1 MISPAFRQFM
11 LQGRNLTMKACRAVQ
26 ISKNVYWVGAIDWDI
41 RNFHGYSTDR
51 GTTYNAYLIMAEK
64 VTLVDAVKVN
74 FRDELLARI
83 SSVIDP
89 EKIDY
94 IISNHAEMDH
104 SGCLP
109 DIIDIVKPEKV
120 FASVKGVEALDLHYG
135 LKNIT
140 PVEDEGEIDLG
151 NMKITCL
158 ETRLLHWPDS
168 MVSYLAED
176 KILFSQDGFGMH
188 LASNERFDDEL
199 DDYVLYYEAA
209 KYYANILLL
218 YSHIAAKVIKRIED
232 SGMEIETLAPD
243 HGPVWRTKIPW
254 IIDLYKKWS
263 SRDLK
268 RKAII
273 VFDSMWDSTRM
284 MARAIEDGL
293 TEGGVH
299 VKVLNATSTSRAEVV
314 TELIDA
320 AALIVGSPTLNN
332 HIFPTVA
339 DILTY
344 IKGLKPKGLVGAAF
358 GSYGWSGESV
368 RVLNAWLEDMN
379 VDLVGEGVRVQYVPK
394 ADDLEK
400 CRQLG
405 LDVAKRIEN
414 LPNPLVVTKV
424 CT

>member
-1 MISPAFRQFM
+1 
-11 LQGRNLTMKACRAVQ
+11 MKACRAVK
-26 ISKNVYWVGAIDWDI
+26 ISDNVYWVGAVDWDI

-64 VTLVDAVKVN
+64 VTLVDTVKAP
-74 FRDELLARI
+74 FREELLARI
-83 SSVIDP
+83 RSVIEP

-94 IISNHAEMDH
+94 IISNHSEMDH

-109 DIIDIVKPEKV
+109 AMIDIVKPEKV
-120 FASVKGVEALDLHYG
+120 FASKKGVEALEAHFG
-135 LKNIT
+135 LKDIT
-140 PVEDEGEIDLG
+140 AVDDGGEIDLG
-151 NMKITCL
+151 NMKVTCL

-176 KILFSQDGFGMH
+176 KVLFSQDGFGMH
-188 LASNERFDDEL
+188 LASNERFDYEL
-199 DDYVLYYEAA
+199 DDYVLYHEAA
-209 KYYANILLL
+209 KYFANILLL
-218 YSHIAAKVIKRIED
+218 YSHIAGKVIKRIEE
-232 SGMEIETLAPD
+232 SGLEIETIAPD
-243 HGPVWRTKIPW
+243 HGPVWRAKIPW

-263 SRDLK
+263 ARELK
-268 RKAII
+268 KKAII
-273 VFDSMWDSTRM
+273 VYDSMWDSTRM

-299 VKVLNATSTSRAEVV
+299 VKVLNATASGRAEIV

-320 AALIVGSPTLNN
+320 GALIVGSPTLNN
-332 HIFPTVA
+332 QIFPTVA

-344 IKGLKPKGLVGAAF
+344 IKGLKPKGLVGASF

-368 RVLNAWLEDMN
+368 RVLNGWLEEMKIE
-379 VDLVGEGVRVQYVPK
+379 LVGEGVRVNYVPK
-394 ADDLEK
+394 TDDLER

-405 LDVAKRIEN
+405 LDVAKRIED
-414 LPNPLVVTKV
+414 LPDPLIVTTV

>member
-1 MISPAFRQFM
+1 
-11 LQGRNLTMKACRAVQ
+11 MKACRAVK
-26 ISKNVYWVGAIDWDI
+26 ISDNVYWVGAVDWDI

-64 VTLVDAVKVN
+64 VTLVDAVKAP
-74 FRDELLARI
+74 FREELLARI
-83 SSVIDP
+83 RSVIEP

-94 IISNHAEMDH
+94 IISNHSEMDH
-104 SGCLP
+104 TGCLP
-109 DIIDIVKPEKV
+109 AMIDIIKPEKI
-120 FASVKGVEALDLHYG
+120 FASKKGVEALDAHFG
-135 LKNIT
+135 LKEIT
-140 PVEDEGEIDLG
+140 AVDDGGEIDLG
-151 NMKITCL
+151 NMKVTCL

-176 KILFSQDGFGMH
+176 KVLFSQDGFGMH

-199 DDYVLYYEAA
+199 DDYVLYHEAS
-209 KYYANILLL
+209 KYFANILLL
-218 YSHIAAKVIKRIED
+218 YSHIAGKVIKRIEE
-232 SGMEIETLAPD
+232 SGFEIETIAPD

-263 SRDLK
+263 ARELK
-268 RKAII
+268 KKAII
-273 VFDSMWDSTRM
+273 VYDSMWDSTRM

-299 VKVLNATSTSRAEVV
+299 VKVLNATATGRAEIV

-320 AALIVGSPTLNN
+320 GALIVGSPTLNN
-332 HIFPTVA
+332 QIFPTIA

-344 IKGLKPKGLVGAAF
+344 IKGLKPMGLVGASF

-368 RVLNAWLEDMN
+368 RVLNAWLEEMK
-379 VDLVGEGVRVQYVPK
+379 VELVGEGVRVNYVPK
-394 ADDLEK
+394 TGDLER

-405 LDVAKRIEN
+405 LDVAKRIKD
-414 LPNPLVVTKV
+414 LPDPLIVTKV

>member
-1 MISPAFRQFM
+1 
-11 LQGRNLTMKACRAVQ
+11 MKACRAVK
-26 ISKNVYWVGAIDWDI
+26 ISDNVYWVGAVDWDI

-64 VTLVDAVKVN
+64 VTLVDTVKAP
-74 FRDELLARI
+74 FREELLARI
-83 SSVIDP
+83 RSVIEP

-94 IISNHAEMDH
+94 IISNHSEMDH

-109 DIIDIVKPEKV
+109 AMIDIVKPEKV
-120 FASVKGVEALDLHYG
+120 FASKKGVEALEAHFG
-135 LKNIT
+135 LKDIT
-140 PVEDEGEIDLG
+140 AVDDGGEIDLG
-151 NMKITCL
+151 NMKVTCL

-176 KILFSQDGFGMH
+176 KVLFSQDGFGMH
-188 LASNERFDDEL
+188 LASNERFDYEL
-199 DDYVLYYEAA
+199 DDEAA
-209 KYYANILLL
+209 KYFANILLL
-218 YSHIAAKVIKRIED
+218 YSHIAGKVIKRIEE
-232 SGMEIETLAPD
+232 SGLEIETIAPD
-243 HGPVWRTKIPW
+243 HGPVWRAKIPW

-263 SRDLK
+263 ARELK
-268 RKAII
+268 KKAII
-273 VFDSMWDSTRM
+273 VYDSMWDSTRM

-299 VKVLNATSTSRAEVV
+299 VKVLNATASGRAEIV

-320 AALIVGSPTLNN
+320 GALIVGSPTLNN
-332 HIFPTVA
+332 QIFPTVA

-344 IKGLKPKGLVGAAF
+344 IKGLKPKGLVGASF

-368 RVLNAWLEDMN
+368 RVLNGWLEEMKIE
-379 VDLVGEGVRVQYVPK
+379 LVGEGVRVNYVPK
-394 ADDLEK
+394 TDDLER

-405 LDVAKRIEN
+405 LDVAKRIKD
-414 LPNPLVVTKV
+414 LPDPLVVTTV

>member
-1 MISPAFRQFM
+1 
-11 LQGRNLTMKACRAVQ
+11 MKACRAVK
-26 ISKNVYWVGAIDWDI
+26 ISDNVYWVGAIDWDI

-51 GTTYNAYLIMAEK
+51 GTTYNAYLVMAEK
-64 VTLVDAVKVN
+64 VTLVDTVKAP
-74 FRDELLARI
+74 FREELLARI
-83 SSVIDP
+83 RSVIEP

-94 IISNHAEMDH
+94 IVSNHSEMDH
-104 SGCLP
+104 TGCLP
-109 DIIDIVKPEKV
+109 AIIDIVEPEKV
-120 FASVKGVEALDLHYG
+120 FASKKGVEALEQHFG
-135 LKNIT
+135 LKDIT
-140 PVEDEGEIDLG
+140 AVEDGGEIDLG
-151 NMKITCL
+151 NMKLTCL

-176 KILFSQDGFGMH
+176 KVLFSQDGFGMH

-199 DDYVLYYEAA
+199 DDYVLYHEAS
-209 KYYANILLL
+209 KYFANILLL
-218 YSHIAAKVIKRIED
+218 YSHIAGKVIKRIED
-232 SGMEIETLAPD
+232 LGLEIETIAPD

-263 SRDLK
+263 ARELK
-268 RKAII
+268 KKAII
-273 VFDSMWDSTRM
+273 VYDSMWDSTRM

-299 VKVLNATSTSRAEVV
+299 VKVLNATATGRAEIV

-320 AALIVGSPTLNN
+320 GALIVGSPTLNN
-332 HIFPTVA
+332 QIFPTIA

-344 IKGLKPKGLVGAAF
+344 IKGLKPMGLVGASF

-368 RVLNAWLEDMN
+368 RVLNTWLEEMK
-379 VDLVGEGVRVQYVPK
+379 VELVGEGVRVNYVPK
-394 ADDLEK
+394 TSDLER

-405 LDVAKRIEN
+405 LDVAKRIKD
-414 LPNPLVVTKV
+414 LPDPLIVTKV

>member
-1 MISPAFRQFM
+1 
-11 LQGRNLTMKACRAVQ
+11 MKACRAVK
-26 ISKNVYWVGAIDWDI
+26 ISEHVYWVGAIDWDI
-41 RNFHGYSTDR
+41 RNFHGYSTGR
-51 GTTYNAYLIMAEK
+51 GTTYNAYLILAEK
-64 VTLVDAVKVN
+64 VTLVDVVKAP
-74 FRDELLARI
+74 FLREMLARI
-83 SSVIDP
+83 RSVIEP

-109 DIIDIVKPEKV
+109 EAIEIMGPEKV
-120 FASVKGVEALDLHYG
+120 FASKKGVESLEAHFG
-135 LKNIT
+135 LKDIT
-140 PVEDEGEIDLG
+140 AVDDGGEIDLG
-151 NMKITCL
+151 NMSVTCL

-168 MVSYLAED
+168 MVSYLAAD

-218 YSHIAAKVIKRIED
+218 YSHIAEKVIRKIED
-232 SGMEIETLAPD
+232 SGLEIETIAPD
-243 HGPVWRTKIPW
+243 HGPVWRSKIPW
-254 IIDLYKKWS
+254 IIDLYKRWA
-263 SRDLK
+263 SRELK
-268 RKAII
+268 KKALI
-273 VFDSMWDSTRM
+273 VYDSMWNSTRM

-299 VKVLNATSTSRAEVV
+299 VKVLNATATSRAEVV

-332 HIFPTVA
+332 HIFPTIA
-339 DILTY
+339 DVLTY
-344 IKGLKPKGLVGAAF
+344 IKGLKPRGLVGAAF

-368 RVLNAWLEDMN
+368 RVLNAWLEDMK
-379 VDLVGEGVRVQYVPK
+379 VELVGEGIRVNYVPK
-394 ADDLEK
+394 SDDLEK

-405 LDVAKRIEN
+405 LEVAGRIAD
-414 LPNPLVVTKV
+414 LPDPLLVTKV
-424 CT
+424 CG

>member
-1 MISPAFRQFM
+1 
-11 LQGRNLTMKACRAVQ
+11 MKACRAVK
-26 ISKNVYWVGAIDWDI
+26 ISEHVYWVGAIDWDL
-41 RNFHGYSTDR
+41 RNFHGYSTGR

-64 VTLVDAVKVN
+64 VTLVDTVKAP

-83 SSVIDP
+83 RSVIEP

-94 IISNHAEMDH
+94 IISDHAEMDH
-104 SGCLP
+104 TGSLP
-109 DIIDIVKPEKV
+109 AIMEIVKPEKV
-120 FASVKGVEALDLHYG
+120 FASVKGVEALEQHFG
-135 LKNIT
+135 LKDIT
-140 PVEDEGEIDLG
+140 AVEDGGEIDLG
-151 NMKITCL
+151 NMKVTCL

-168 MVSYLAED
+168 MVSYLAQD
-176 KILFSQDGFGMH
+176 RILFSQDGFGMH

-218 YSHIAAKVIKRIED
+218 YSHIAQKVIRRLEE
-232 SGMEIETLAPD
+232 SGLDIQTIAPD
-243 HGPVWRTKIPW
+243 HGPVWRSKIPW

-263 SRDLK
+263 ARELRK
-268 RKAII
+268 KAII
-273 VFDSMWDSTRM
+273 VYDSMWGSTRM

-299 VKVLNATSTSRAEVV
+299 VKVLNATATERAEVV

-339 DILTY
+339 DVLTY
-344 IKGLKPKGLVGAAF
+344 IKGLKPGGLVGAAF

-368 RVLNAWLEDMN
+368 RVLNSWLEDMK
-379 VDLVGEGVRVQYVPK
+379 VELVGEGVRVNYVPR
-394 ADDLEK
+394 ADDLER

-405 LDVAKRIEN
+405 LEIAKRIEG
-414 LPNPLVVTKV
+414 LPDPLMVTRV

>member
-1 MISPAFRQFM
+1 
-11 LQGRNLTMKACRAVQ
+11 MKACRAVK
-26 ISKNVYWVGAIDWDI
+26 ISDNVYWVGAIDWDI

-64 VTLVDAVKVN
+64 ITLVDTVKAP
-74 FRDELLARI
+74 FREELLARI
-83 SSVIDP
+83 GSVIEP

-94 IISNHAEMDH
+94 IISNHSEMDH

-109 DIIDIVKPEKV
+109 AMIDLVKPEEV
-120 FASVKGVEALDLHYG
+120 FASKKGVEALEAHFG
-135 LKNIT
+135 LKGIT
-140 PVEDEGEIDLG
+140 AVDDGGEIDLG
-151 NMKITCL
+151 NMKVTCL

-176 KILFSQDGFGMH
+176 KVLFSQDGFGMH

-199 DDYVLYYEAA
+199 DDYVLYHEAS
-209 KYYANILLL
+209 KYFANILLL
-218 YSHIAAKVIKRIED
+218 YSHIAGKVIKRIED
-232 SGMEIETLAPD
+232 SGLEIETIAPD
-243 HGPVWRTKIPW
+243 HGPVWRAKIPW

-263 SRDLK
+263 ARELK
-268 RKAII
+268 KKAII
-273 VFDSMWDSTRM
+273 VYDSMWDSTRM

-299 VKVLNATSTSRAEVV
+299 VKVLNATATGRADVV

-320 AALIVGSPTLNN
+320 GALIVGSPTLNN
-332 HIFPTVA
+332 HIFPSVA
-339 DILTY
+339 DVLTY
-344 IKGLKPKGLVGAAF
+344 IKGLKPKGLVGASF

-368 RVLNAWLEDMN
+368 RVLNEWLEDMN
-379 VDLVGEGVRVQYVPK
+379 VELVGEGVRVNYVPK
-394 ADDLEK
+394 AGDLER

-405 LDVAKRIEN
+405 LDVAKKIGD
-414 LPNPLVVTKV
+414 LPDPLVITTV

>member
-1 MISPAFRQFM
+1 
-11 LQGRNLTMKACRAVQ
+11 MKACRAVK
-26 ISKNVYWVGAIDWDI
+26 ISDNVYWVGAIDWDI

-64 VTLVDAVKVN
+64 ITLVDTVKAP
-74 FRDELLARI
+74 FREELLARI
-83 SSVIDP
+83 GSVIEP

-94 IISNHAEMDH
+94 IISNHSEMDH

-109 DIIDIVKPEKV
+109 AMIDLVKPEEV
-120 FASVKGVEALDLHYG
+120 FASKKGVEALEAHFG
-135 LKNIT
+135 LKGIT
-140 PVEDEGEIDLG
+140 AVDDGGEIDLG
-151 NMKITCL
+151 NMKVTCL

-176 KILFSQDGFGMH
+176 KVLFSQDGFGMH

-199 DDYVLYYEAA
+199 DDYVLYHEAS

-218 YSHIAAKVIKRIED
+218 YSHIAGKVIKRIED
-232 SGMEIETLAPD
+232 SGLELETIAPD
-243 HGPVWRTKIPW
+243 HGPVWRAKIPW

-263 SRDLK
+263 ARELK
-268 RKAII
+268 KKAII
-273 VFDSMWDSTRM
+273 VYDSMWDSTRM

-299 VKVLNATSTSRAEVV
+299 VKVLNATATGRADVV

-320 AALIVGSPTLNN
+320 GALIVGSPTLNN
-332 HIFPTVA
+332 HIFPSVA
-339 DILTY
+339 DVLTY
-344 IKGLKPKGLVGAAF
+344 IKGLKPKGLVGASF

-368 RVLNAWLEDMN
+368 RVLNEWLEDMN
-379 VDLVGEGVRVQYVPK
+379 VELVGEGVRVNYVPK
-394 ADDLEK
+394 AGDLER

-405 LDVAKRIEN
+405 LDVAKKIGD
-414 LPNPLVVTKV
+414 LPDPLVITTV
-424 CT
+424 CS

>member
-1 MISPAFRQFM
+1 
-11 LQGRNLTMKACRAVQ
+11 MKACRAVK
-26 ISKNVYWVGAIDWDI
+26 ISENVYWVGAIDWDL
-41 RNFHGYSTDR
+41 RNFHGYSTGR

-64 VTLVDAVKVN
+64 VTLVDTVKAP

-83 SSVIDP
+83 RSVIEP

-94 IISNHAEMDH
+94 IISDHAEMDH
-104 SGCLP
+104 TGSLP
-109 DIIDIVKPEKV
+109 AIVEIVKPEKV
-120 FASVKGVEALDLHYG
+120 FASVKGVEALEQHFG
-135 LKNIT
+135 LKDIT
-140 PVEDEGEIDLG
+140 AVEDGGEIDLG
-151 NMKITCL
+151 NMKVTCL

-168 MVSYLAED
+168 MVSYLAQD
-176 KILFSQDGFGMH
+176 RILFSQDGFGMH

-218 YSHIAAKVIKRIED
+218 YSHIAQKVIRRLEE
-232 SGMEIETLAPD
+232 SGLDIQTIAPD
-243 HGPVWRTKIPW
+243 HGPVWRSKIPW

-263 SRDLK
+263 ARELRK
-268 RKAII
+268 KAII
-273 VFDSMWDSTRM
+273 VYDSMWGSTRM

-299 VKVLNATSTSRAEVV
+299 VKVLNATATERAEVV

-339 DILTY
+339 DVLTY
-344 IKGLKPKGLVGAAF
+344 IKGLKPGGLVGAAF

-368 RVLNAWLEDMN
+368 RVLNSWLEDMK
-379 VDLVGEGVRVQYVPK
+379 VELVGEGVRVNYVPR
-394 ADDLEK
+394 ADDLER

-405 LDVAKRIEN
+405 LEIAKRIES
-414 LPNPLVVTKV
+414 LPDPLMVTRV

>member
-1 MISPAFRQFM
+1 
-11 LQGRNLTMKACRAVQ
+11 MKACRAVQ
-26 ISKNVYWVGAIDWDI
+26 ISDNVYWVGAIDWDI

-51 GTTYNAYLIMAEK
+51 GTTYNAFLIMAEK
-64 VTLVDAVKVN
+64 VTLVDTVKAP
-74 FRDELLARI
+74 FREELLARI
-83 SSVIDP
+83 RSVVEP

-94 IISNHAEMDH
+94 IVSNHSEMDH
-104 SGCLP
+104 SGCLSAM
-109 DIIDIVKPEKV
+109 IDLVMPEKV
-120 FASVKGVEALDLHYG
+120 YASKKGVEALEQHFG
-135 LKNIT
+135 LKGIT
-140 PVEDEGEIDLG
+140 AVEDGGEIDLG
-151 NMKITCL
+151 NMKLTCL

-176 KILFSQDGFGMH
+176 KVLFSQDGFGMH
-188 LASNERFDDEL
+188 LASNERFDDEI
-199 DDYVLYYEAA
+199 DDYVLYHEAS
-209 KYYANILLL
+209 KYYAHILLL

-232 SGMEIETLAPD
+232 LGLEIETIAPD

-254 IIDLYKKWS
+254 IMDLYRKWS
-263 SRDLK
+263 ARELRK
-268 RKAII
+268 KAII

-299 VKVLNATSTSRAEVV
+299 VKVLNATATSRAEVV

-332 HIFPTVA
+332 HIFPSVA

-344 IKGLKPKGLVGAAF
+344 IKGLKPGGVVGAAF

-368 RVLNAWLEDMN
+368 RVLNAWLEDMKIE
-379 VDLVGEGVRVQYVPK
+379 LVGEGVRVQYVPK
-394 ADDLEK
+394 ADDLER

-414 LPNPLVVTKV
+414 LPDPLVVTKV

>member
-11 LQGRNLTMKACRAVQ
+11 FQGRNLTMKACRAVQ

>member
-1 MISPAFRQFM
+1 
-11 LQGRNLTMKACRAVQ
+11 MKACRAVK
-26 ISKNVYWVGAIDWDI
+26 ISDNVYWVGAIDWDI

-64 VTLVDAVKVN
+64 VTLVDTVKEP
-74 FRDELLARI
+74 FRDELLARVR
-83 SSVIDP
+83 SVIEP

-94 IISNHAEMDH
+94 IISDHSEMDH
-104 SGCLP
+104 TGSLP
-109 DIIDIVKPEKV
+109 SIIDIVKPEKV
-120 FASVKGVEALDLHYG
+120 FASVKGVEALEQHFG
-135 LKNIT
+135 LEGIT
-140 PVEDEGEIDLG
+140 AVEDGGEIDLG
-151 NMKITCL
+151 NMKVTCL

-176 KILFSQDGFGMH
+176 RILFSQDGFGMH

-218 YSHIAAKVIKRIED
+218 YSHIAAKVIKRLEE
-232 SGMEIETLAPD
+232 SGLDIQTIAPD
-243 HGPVWRTKIPW
+243 HGPVWRSKIPW
-254 IIDLYKKWS
+254 IMDLYRKWS
-263 SRDLK
+263 ARELK

-273 VFDSMWDSTRM
+273 VYDSMWDSTRM

-299 VKVLNATSTSRAEVV
+299 VKVLNATATSRAEVV

-339 DILTY
+339 DVLTY

-368 RVLNAWLEDMN
+368 RVLNAWLEDMK
-379 VDLVGEGVRVQYVPK
+379 VELVGEGVRVNYVPRP
-394 ADDLEK
+394 DDLEA

-405 LDVAKRIEN
+405 LAIAGRIEK
-414 LPNPLVVTKV
+414 LSDPLVITKV

>member
-1 MISPAFRQFM
+1 
-11 LQGRNLTMKACRAVQ
+11 MKACRAVK
-26 ISKNVYWVGAIDWDI
+26 ISENVYWVGAIDWDI
-41 RNFHGYSTDR
+41 RNFHGYSTNR
-51 GTTYNAYLIMAEK
+51 GTTYNAYLIIAEK
-64 VTLVDAVKVN
+64 VTLVDTVKAP

-83 SSVIDP
+83 RSVIEP

-109 DIIDIVKPEKV
+109 AMIDIVKPEKV
-120 FASVKGVEALDLHYG
+120 FASKKGVEALELHFG
-135 LKNIT
+135 LKEIT
-140 PVEDEGEIDLG
+140 AVEDGGEIDLG
-151 NMKITCL
+151 NMKVTCL

-168 MVSYLAED
+168 MVSYLAGD
-176 KILFSQDGFGMH
+176 KVLFSQDGFGMH

-199 DDYVLYYEAA
+199 DDYVLYHEAA
-209 KYYANILLL
+209 KYFANILLL
-218 YSHIAAKVIKRIED
+218 YSHIAGRVIKRIEE
-232 SGMEIETLAPD
+232 SGLEIVTIAPD
-243 HGPVWRTKIPW
+243 HGPVWRSKIPW

-263 SRDLK
+263 SRELK
-268 RKAII
+268 KKAII
-273 VFDSMWDSTRM
+273 VYDSMWDSTRM

-299 VKVLNATSTSRAEVV
+299 VKVLSATATGRADVV

-320 AALIVGSPTLNN
+320 GALIVGSPTLNN

-344 IKGLKPKGLVGAAF
+344 IKGLKPTGLVGASF

-368 RVLNAWLEDMN
+368 RVLNAWLEDMKIE
-379 VDLVGEGVRVQYVPK
+379 LVGEGLRVNYVPG
-394 ADDLEK
+394 AEDLER

-405 LDVAKRIEN
+405 LAVAKRLED
-414 LPNPLVVTKV
+414 LPDPLVITTV

>member
-1 MISPAFRQFM
+1 
-11 LQGRNLTMKACRAVQ
+11 MKACRAVK
-26 ISKNVYWVGAIDWDI
+26 ISDNVYWVGAIDWDI

-64 VTLVDAVKVN
+64 ITLVDTVKAP
-74 FRDELLARI
+74 FREELLARI
-83 SSVIDP
+83 GSVIEP

-94 IISNHAEMDH
+94 IISNHSEMDH

-109 DIIDIVKPEKV
+109 VIIDLVKPEEV
-120 FASVKGVEALDLHYG
+120 FASKKGVEALEAHFG
-135 LKNIT
+135 LKGIT
-140 PVEDEGEIDLG
+140 AVDDGGEIDLG
-151 NMKITCL
+151 NMKVTCL

-168 MVSYLAED
+168 MVSYLAGD
-176 KILFSQDGFGMH
+176 KVLFSQDGFGMH

-199 DDYVLYYEAA
+199 DDYVLYHEAS

-218 YSHIAAKVIKRIED
+218 YSHIAGKVIKRIED
-232 SGMEIETLAPD
+232 SGLEIETIAPD

-263 SRDLK
+263 ARELK
-268 RKAII
+268 KKAII
-273 VFDSMWDSTRM
+273 VYDSMWDSTRM

-299 VKVLNATSTSRAEVV
+299 VKVLNATATGRADVV

-320 AALIVGSPTLNN
+320 GALIVGSPTLNN
-332 HIFPTVA
+332 HIFPSVA
-339 DILTY
+339 DVLTY
-344 IKGLKPKGLVGAAF
+344 IKGLKPKGLVGASF

-368 RVLNAWLEDMN
+368 RVLNEWLEDMN
-379 VDLVGEGVRVQYVPK
+379 VELVGEGVRVNYVPK
-394 ADDLEK
+394 AGDLER

-405 LDVAKRIEN
+405 LDVAKKIGD
-414 LPNPLVVTKV
+414 LPDPLVITTV

>member
-1 MISPAFRQFM
+1 
-11 LQGRNLTMKACRAVQ
+11 MKACRAVQ
-26 ISKNVYWVGAIDWDI
+26 VSEHVYWVGAIDWDI

-51 GTTYNAYLIMAEK
+51 GTTYNAYLIMADK
-64 VTLVDAVKVN
+64 VTLVDVVKAPH
-74 FRDELLARI
+74 REEMLARVR
-83 SSVIDP
+83 SVIEP

-109 DIIDIVKPEKV
+109 EIIDLVKPEKV
-120 FASVKGVEALDLHYG
+120 FASVKGVETLEMHFELKDL
-135 LKNIT
+135 T
-140 PVEDEGEIDLG
+140 AVEDGGEIDLG
-151 NMKITCL
+151 NMKVTCL

-168 MVSYLAED
+168 MVTYLEKD
-176 KILFSQDGFGMH
+176 KLLFSQDGFGMH

-218 YSHIAAKVIKRIED
+218 YSHIAAKVVKRLED
-232 SGMEIETLAPD
+232 SGLEIKTIAPD

-254 IIDLYKKWS
+254 ILDLYKKWS
-263 SRDLK
+263 ARELK
-268 RKAII
+268 KKAII
-273 VFDSMWDSTRM
+273 VYDSMWDSTRM

-299 VKVLNATSTSRAEVV
+299 VKVLNATGTSRAEVV

-339 DILTY
+339 DIMTY
-344 IKGLKPKGLVGAAF
+344 IKGLKPSGVVGAAF

-368 RVLNAWLEDMN
+368 RVLNAWLEDMK
-379 VDLVGEGVRVQYVPK
+379 VELVGEGVRVQYVPK
-394 ADDLEK
+394 EDDLER

-405 LDVAKRIEN
+405 LQVAERLKD
-414 LPNPLVVTKV
+414 LPDPLVITKV

>member
-1 MISPAFRQFM
+1 
-11 LQGRNLTMKACRAVQ
+11 MKACRAVK
-26 ISKNVYWVGAIDWDI
+26 ISDNVYWVGAVDWDI

-64 VTLVDAVKVN
+64 VTLVDTVKAP
-74 FRDELLARI
+74 FREELLARI
-83 SSVIDP
+83 RSVVEP

-94 IISNHAEMDH
+94 IISNHSEMDH
-104 SGCLP
+104 TGCLP
-109 DIIDIVKPEKV
+109 AMIDLVQPEEV
-120 FASVKGVEALDLHYG
+120 FASKKGVEALEAHFG
-135 LKNIT
+135 LKEIT
-140 PVEDEGEIDLG
+140 AVDDGGEIDLG
-151 NMKITCL
+151 NMKVTCL

-176 KILFSQDGFGMH
+176 KVLFSQDGFGMH

-199 DDYVLYYEAA
+199 DDYVLYHEAS
-209 KYYANILLL
+209 KYFANILLL
-218 YSHIAAKVIKRIED
+218 YSHIAGKVIKRIED
-232 SGMEIETLAPD
+232 LGLEIETIAPD

-263 SRDLK
+263 ARELK
-268 RKAII
+268 KKAII
-273 VFDSMWDSTRM
+273 VYDSMWDSTRM

-299 VKVLNATSTSRAEVV
+299 VKVLNATATGRAEIV

-320 AALIVGSPTLNN
+320 GALIVGSPTLNN
-332 HIFPTVA
+332 QIFPTIA

-344 IKGLKPKGLVGAAF
+344 VKGLKPMGLVGASF

-368 RVLNAWLEDMN
+368 RVLNAWLEEMK
-379 VDLVGEGVRVQYVPK
+379 VELVGEGVRVNYVPK
-394 ADDLEK
+394 TGDLER

-405 LDVAKRIEN
+405 LDVAKRIKD
-414 LPNPLVVTKV
+414 LPDPLIVTKV

>member
-11 LQGRNLTMKACRAVQ
+11 FQGRNLTMKACRAVQ

-51 GTTYNAYLIMAEK
+51 GTTYNAYLILAEK
-64 VTLVDAVKVN
+64 VTLVDAVKAN

-83 SSVIDP
+83 SSIIDP

>member
-1 MISPAFRQFM
+1 
-11 LQGRNLTMKACRAVQ
+11 MKACRAVK
-26 ISKNVYWVGAIDWDI
+26 ISENVYWVGAIDWDL
-41 RNFHGYSTDR
+41 RNFHGYSTGR

-64 VTLVDAVKVN
+64 VTLVDTVKAP

-83 SSVIDP
+83 RSVIEP

-94 IISNHAEMDH
+94 IISDHAEMDH
-104 SGCLP
+104 TGSLP
-109 DIIDIVKPEKV
+109 AIMEIVKPEKV
-120 FASVKGVEALDLHYG
+120 FASVKGVEALEQHFG
-135 LKNIT
+135 LKDIT
-140 PVEDEGEIDLG
+140 AVEDGGEIDLG
-151 NMKITCL
+151 NMKVTCL

-168 MVSYLAED
+168 MVSYLAQD
-176 KILFSQDGFGMH
+176 RILFSQDGFGMH

-218 YSHIAAKVIKRIED
+218 YSHIAQKVIRRLEE
-232 SGMEIETLAPD
+232 SGLDIQTIAPD
-243 HGPVWRTKIPW
+243 HGPVWRSKIPW

-263 SRDLK
+263 ARELRK
-268 RKAII
+268 KAII
-273 VFDSMWDSTRM
+273 VYDSMWGSTRM

-299 VKVLNATSTSRAEVV
+299 VKVLNATATERAEVV

-339 DILTY
+339 DVLTY
-344 IKGLKPKGLVGAAF
+344 IKGLKPGGLVGAAF

-368 RVLNAWLEDMN
+368 RVLNSWLEDMK
-379 VDLVGEGVRVQYVPK
+379 VELVGEGVRVNYVPR
-394 ADDLEK
+394 ADDLER

-405 LDVAKRIEN
+405 LEIAKRIEG
-414 LPNPLVVTKV
+414 LPDPLMVTRV

>member
-1 MISPAFRQFM
+1 
-11 LQGRNLTMKACRAVQ
+11 MKACRAVQ

>member
-1 MISPAFRQFM
+1 
-11 LQGRNLTMKACRAVQ
+11 MKACRAVK
-26 ISKNVYWVGAIDWDI
+26 ISDNVYWVGAIDWDI

-64 VTLVDAVKVN
+64 ITLVDTVKAP
-74 FRDELLARI
+74 FREELLARI
-83 SSVIDP
+83 VSVIEP

-94 IISNHAEMDH
+94 IISNHSEMDH
-104 SGCLP
+104 TGCLP
-109 DIIDIVKPEKV
+109 AMIDLVKPEEV
-120 FASVKGVEALDLHYG
+120 FASKKGVEALEAHFG
-135 LKNIT
+135 LKGIT
-140 PVEDEGEIDLG
+140 AVEDGGQIDLG

-176 KILFSQDGFGMH
+176 KVLFSQDGFGMH

-199 DDYVLYYEAA
+199 DDYVLYSEAA
-209 KYYANILLL
+209 KYYANILLP
-218 YSHIAAKVIKRIED
+218 YSHIAGKVIKRIED
-232 SGMEIETLAPD
+232 LGLEIETIASD
-243 HGPVWRTKIPW
+243 HGPVWRSKIPW

-263 SRDLK
+263 ARELK
-268 RKAII
+268 KKAII
-273 VFDSMWDSTRM
+273 VYDSMWDSTRM
-284 MARAIEDGL
+284 MARAIEEGL

-299 VKVLNATSTSRAEVV
+299 VKVLNATATGRAEIV

-320 AALIVGSPTLNN
+320 GALIVGSPTLNN
-332 HIFPTVA
+332 QIFPTVA

-368 RVLNAWLEDMN
+368 RVLNAWLEDMKIE
-379 VDLVGEGVRVQYVPK
+379 LVGEGVRVNYVPK
-394 ADDLEK
+394 TGDLER

-405 LDVAKRIEN
+405 LDVAKRIED
-414 LPNPLVVTKV
+414 LPDPLIVTTV

>member
-1 MISPAFRQFM
+1 
-11 LQGRNLTMKACRAVQ
+11 MKACRAVK
-26 ISKNVYWVGAIDWDI
+26 ISENVYWVGAIDWDL
-41 RNFHGYSTDR
+41 RNFHGYSTGR

-64 VTLVDAVKVN
+64 VTLVDTVKAP

-83 SSVIDP
+83 RSVIEP

-94 IISNHAEMDH
+94 IISDHAEMDH
-104 SGCLP
+104 TGSLP
-109 DIIDIVKPEKV
+109 AIMEIVKPEKV
-120 FASVKGVEALDLHYG
+120 FASVKGVEALEQHFG
-135 LKNIT
+135 LKDIT
-140 PVEDEGEIDLG
+140 AVEDGGEIDLG
-151 NMKITCL
+151 NMKVTCL

-168 MVSYLAED
+168 MVSYLAQD
-176 KILFSQDGFGMH
+176 RILFSQDGFGMH

-218 YSHIAAKVIKRIED
+218 YSHIAQKVIRRLEE
-232 SGMEIETLAPD
+232 SGLDIQTIAPD
-243 HGPVWRTKIPW
+243 HGPVWRSKIPW

-263 SRDLK
+263 ARELRK
-268 RKAII
+268 KAII
-273 VFDSMWDSTRM
+273 VYDSMWGSTRM

-299 VKVLNATSTSRAEVV
+299 VKVLNATATERAEVV

-339 DILTY
+339 DVLTY
-344 IKGLKPKGLVGAAF
+344 IKGLKPGGLVGAAF

-368 RVLNAWLEDMN
+368 RVLNSWLEDMK
-379 VDLVGEGVRVQYVPK
+379 VELVGEGVRVNYVPR
-394 ADDLEK
+394 ADDLER

-405 LDVAKRIEN
+405 LEIAKRIES
-414 LPNPLVVTKV
+414 LPDPLMVTRV

>member
-1 MISPAFRQFM
+1 
-11 LQGRNLTMKACRAVQ
+11 MKACRAVK
-26 ISKNVYWVGAIDWDI
+26 ISDNVYWVGAIDWDI

-64 VTLVDAVKVN
+64 ITLVDTVKAP
-74 FRDELLARI
+74 FREELLARI
-83 SSVIDP
+83 GSVIEP

-94 IISNHAEMDH
+94 IISNHSEMDH
-104 SGCLP
+104 TGCLP
-109 DIIDIVKPEKV
+109 AMIDLVKPEEI
-120 FASVKGVEALDLHYG
+120 FASKKGVEALEAHFG
-135 LKNIT
+135 LKGIT
-140 PVEDEGEIDLG
+140 AVEDGGQIDLG
-151 NMKITCL
+151 NMKVTCL

-176 KILFSQDGFGMH
+176 KVLFSQDGFGMH

-199 DDYVLYYEAA
+199 DDYVLYHEAA

-218 YSHIAAKVIKRIED
+218 YSHIAGKVIKRIED
-232 SGMEIETLAPD
+232 LGLEIETIAPD
-243 HGPVWRTKIPW
+243 HGPVWRSKIPW

-263 SRDLK
+263 ARELK
-268 RKAII
+268 KKAII
-273 VFDSMWDSTRM
+273 VYDSMWDSTRM
-284 MARAIEDGL
+284 MARAIEEGL

-299 VKVLNATSTSRAEVV
+299 VKVLNATATGRAEIV

-320 AALIVGSPTLNN
+320 GALIVGSPTLNN
-332 HIFPTVA
+332 QIFPTVA

-368 RVLNAWLEDMN
+368 RVLNAWLEDMKIE
-379 VDLVGEGVRVQYVPK
+379 LVGEGVRVNYVPK
-394 ADDLEK
+394 TGDLER

-405 LDVAKRIEN
+405 LDVAKRIED
-414 LPNPLVVTKV
+414 LPDPLIVTTV